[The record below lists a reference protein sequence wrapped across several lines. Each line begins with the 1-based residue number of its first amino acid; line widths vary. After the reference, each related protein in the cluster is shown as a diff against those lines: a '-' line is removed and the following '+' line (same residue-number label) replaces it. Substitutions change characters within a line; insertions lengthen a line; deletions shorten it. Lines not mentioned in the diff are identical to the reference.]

1 MRNLKTDVH
10 CIIFIIN
17 YLLTESEVLTVKYQT
32 EGRGL
37 IFYRK
42 NLTVEVNK

>member
-17 YLLTESEVLTVKYQT
+17 YLLTESEV

-42 NLTVEVNK
+42 DLTVEVNK